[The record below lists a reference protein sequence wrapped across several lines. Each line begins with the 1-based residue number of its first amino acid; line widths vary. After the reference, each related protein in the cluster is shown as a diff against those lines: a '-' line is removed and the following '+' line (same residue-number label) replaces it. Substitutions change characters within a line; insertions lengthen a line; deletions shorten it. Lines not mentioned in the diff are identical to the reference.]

1 MKNIVIGTAGH
12 VDHGKT
18 WLTKALTGTDTD
30 RLAEE
35 KRRGITIENG
45 FAELVH
51 GDYDISFIDVPGH
64 EKFISN
70 MLAGIGGIDMVLLTV
85 GLDEGV
91 MPQTIEH
98 FQILNMLGVKD
109 GIIVL
114 TKDDAVEDEDWKQ
127 LIEEDVRSMVKGSFL
142 ENAPMIRV
150 SALTGY
156 NIEELK
162 GLIIDRLDKTYNT
175 IKRKMQ
181 PYLYRLPVDR
191 VFTITGF
198 GTVVTGT
205 SLQGSVSA
213 EDRLTLYPEGL
224 PVKVRNIQVH
234 NEAANTAYAGQRTAI
249 NTANLKKTDISR
261 GDVIAADGSLEVSML
276 LDVSIEL
283 FQGTKRKVEDGT
295 RLHFFCGS
303 KAAVC
308 KVVLLDCDELTEGK
322 KGFAQLHME
331 EPVNVKKGDRY
342 IIRFYSPLESI
353 GGGEILDAC
362 PKKHKRYDKKIIEA
376 TETKLNGSIDDI
388 TEITVKELS
397 SEAVTI
403 RRLACKL
410 CEDEEEQRASIKRLE
425 SSGILINTGND
436 IYIHREYYEKI
447 QSSCTA
453 VMEEFHRGNPYAKGI
468 TAEELKSRIKH
479 GMRMTEMKVTDTI
492 IEKLMADDL
501 IEMDSGYVRKKGF
514 AVTYPDDFRDIM
526 NQLENKISDCEGGIS
541 KLDDLLDTGMN
552 QKQQTA
558 AISALVNEGRIR
570 RLDAQYY
577 IFSPDYEKHLAK
589 LKTFIGANGSIT
601 LAQFRDLIGVS
612 RKPALALLESFDNN
626 RITVKSGEA
635 RIIV

>member
-45 FAELVH
+45 FAELII

-91 MPQTIEH
+91 MPQTVEH
-98 FQILNMLGVKD
+98 FQILNMLGVRD

-114 TKDDAVEDEDWKQ
+114 TKDDAVGDEDWKQ

-142 ENAPMIRV
+142 EKAPMIRV

-156 NIEELK
+156 NIAELK
-162 GLIIDRLDKTYNT
+162 ELIAGRLEQTYGE
-175 IKRKMQ
+175 IQRKLQ

-224 PVKVRNIQVH
+224 PVKIRNIQVH
-234 NEAANTAYAGQRTAI
+234 NEAADTAFAGQRTAI
-249 NTANLKKTDISR
+249 NTANLKKTDINR
-261 GDVIAADGSLEVSML
+261 GDVIAAEGSLEVSML

-283 FQGTKRKVEDGT
+283 FRGTKRKVENGT
-295 RLHFFCGS
+295 RLHFYCGS
-303 KAAVC
+303 KAALC
-308 KVVLLDCDELTEGK
+308 KVILLDRDELAEGE
-322 KGFAQLHME
+322 KGLAQLHME

-362 PKKHKRYDKKIIEA
+362 PKKHKRYDKSGIKSL
-376 TETKLNGSIDDI
+376 ETKLKGSADDI
-388 TEITVKELS
+388 AEITVKELS
-397 SEAVTI
+397 SEAATI

-410 CEDEEEQRASIKRLE
+410 CEDEEVLRVRLKRLE
-425 SSGILINTGND
+425 SAGILINTGNEV
-436 IYIHREYYEKI
+436 YIHRKYYAKI
-447 QSSCTA
+447 KDSCVLA
-453 VMEEFHRGNPYAKGI
+453 MDEFHRASPYAKGM
-468 TAEELKSRIKH
+468 TSEELKSRITH
-479 GMRMTEMKVTDTI
+479 GMHMTKMKVTD
-492 IEKLMADDL
+492 L
-501 IEMDSGYVRKKGF
+501 
-514 AVTYPDDFRDIM
+514 
-526 NQLENKISDCEGGIS
+526 
-541 KLDDLLDTGMN
+541 
-552 QKQQTA
+552 
-558 AISALVNEGRIR
+558 
-570 RLDAQYY
+570 
-577 IFSPDYEKHLAK
+577 
-589 LKTFIGANGSIT
+589 
-601 LAQFRDLIGVS
+601 
-612 RKPALALLESFDNN
+612 
-626 RITVKSGEA
+626 
-635 RIIV
+635 